1 MTSPIAAANAYRL
14 TSGLAGS
21 LAGGQKPQG
30 IGAGAGGAEAGGF
43 GSMLSQAVGQLVETG
58 RAAEAK
64 QAAYAAG
71 KGDIVDVVT
80 AVAETEVALD
90 TMVSMRDKVIQ
101 AYESIMSMPI

>member
-1 MTSPIAAANAYRL
+1 MASPIFAANAYRL
-14 TSGLAGS
+14 TSGLMGNAVG
-21 LAGGQKPQG
+21 AQKPPATPASG
-30 IGAGAGGAEAGGF
+30 EGGF
-43 GSMLSQAVGQLVETG
+43 GAMLNQAVSQVIDNG
-58 RAAEAK
+58 RAAEVK

-90 TMVSMRDKVIQ
+90 TMVSMRDKVIS

>member
-1 MTSPIAAANAYRL
+1 MTSPIAATNAYRL
-14 TSGLAGS
+14 ASGLAGS
-21 LAGGQKPQG
+21 VTGGPKPQT
-30 IGAGAGGAEAGGF
+30 GAAAGGAGEF
-43 GSMLSQAVGQLVETG
+43 GSMLSQAVGQVIEHG
-58 RAAEAK
+58 RAAEVK

-71 KGDIVDVVT
+71 KGNVIDVVT

>member
-1 MTSPIAAANAYRL
+1 MTSPITAANAYRL
-14 TSGLAGS
+14 TSGLAGG

-30 IGAGAGGAEAGGF
+30 IDAGGAEAGGF

>member
-1 MTSPIAAANAYRL
+1 MTSPIFAANAYRL
-14 TSGLAGS
+14 ASGLAGNA
-21 LAGGQKPQG
+21 LGDRKADAAAGAAAGGEF
-30 IGAGAGGAEAGGF
+30 GA
-43 GSMLSQAVGQLVETG
+43 LLKQAVGQVVDNG
-58 RAAEAK
+58 RAAEVK

>member
-1 MTSPIAAANAYRL
+1 MASPIFAANAYRL
-14 TSGLAGS
+14 ASGLANNALQDRKTDAAAAAAS
-21 LAGGQKPQG
+21 GG
-30 IGAGAGGAEAGGF
+30 EF
-43 GSMLSQAVGQLVETG
+43 GSMLKQAVGQVVENG
-58 RAAEAK
+58 RAAEVK

-71 KGDIVDVVT
+71 KGDVIDVVT

>member
-1 MTSPIAAANAYRL
+1 MASPIFAANAYRL
-14 TSGLAGS
+14 ASGLAGTVGGERNKPQTGA
-21 LAGGQKPQG
+21 AGGDG
-30 IGAGAGGAEAGGF
+30 DF
-43 GSMLSQAVGQLVETG
+43 GSMLSQAVGQVLEHG
-58 RAAEAK
+58 RAAEVK

-71 KGDIVDVVT
+71 KGDVIDVVT